1 MAEITAQAV
10 NEFRK
15 KTGLGL
21 MECKKLLQ
29 EAEGDPK
36 KAETLAKERGMKQ
49 AELRAGRAA
58 KAGRIEVYIHH
69 DAKSGVLVE
78 LNCET
83 DFVARNDEFKQL
95 AKDLALHIMA
105 TNPAYVKREDV
116 PEEIVAEQKRI
127 FISQV
132 ADKPANIQEKI
143 AQGKIDAW
151 YGESVLMDQ
160 KFVRDETKTVRDV
173 ILAVNSRTGENISVA
188 RFARFIVGE
197 GR

>member
-29 EAEGDPK
+29 EADGDPK
-36 KAETLAKERGMKQ
+36 KAETLAKERGLKQ

-83 DFVARNDEFKQL
+83 DFVARNEEFKQL

-105 TNPAYVKREDV
+105 ANPAYVKREDV
-116 PEEIVAEQKRI
+116 PEEAVAEQKRI
-127 FISQV
+127 FMSQV
-132 ADKPANIQEKI
+132 ADKPVNIQEKI

-151 YGESVLMDQ
+151 FGESVLLDQ
-160 KFVRDETKTVRDV
+160 KFVKDETKTVRDV

-188 RFARFIVGE
+188 RYARFVVGE

>member
-1 MAEITAQAV
+1 MAAITAQAV

-21 MECKKLLQ
+21 MECKKLLT
-29 EAEGDPK
+29 EADGDLA
-36 KAETLAKERGMKQ
+36 KAETLAKERGLKQ

-58 KAGRIEVYIHH
+58 KAGRVEVYIHH

-105 TNPAYVKREDV
+105 TNPTYAKREDV
-116 PEEIVAEQKRI
+116 PAEVVEEQKRI

-132 ADKPANIQEKI
+132 GDKPQNIQEKI
-143 AQGKIDAW
+143 AVGKLDSW
-151 YGESVLMDQ
+151 YAESVLLDQ
-160 KFVRDETKTVRDV
+160 PFIRDDTKSVRDV
-173 ILAVNSRTGENISVA
+173 IMAVNSRTGENISVA
-188 RFARFIVGE
+188 RFARFVVGE
-197 GR
+197 ER

>member
-29 EAEGDPK
+29 EAGGDPN

-69 DAKSGVLVE
+69 DAKSGVLIE

-95 AKDLALHIMA
+95 AKDLALHVMA
-105 TNPAYVKREDV
+105 TNPGYVKREDV
-116 PEEIVAEQKRI
+116 PEEVVAEQKRI
-127 FISQV
+127 FMSQV
-132 ADKPANIQEKI
+132 GDKPANIQEKI
-143 AQGKIDAW
+143 AQGKLDAW
-151 YGESVLMDQ
+151 FGETVLLDQ
-160 KFVRDETKTVRDV
+160 KFVKDDTKSVRDV

-188 RFARFIVGE
+188 RFARFVVGE

>member
-15 KTGLGL
+15 QTGLGL

-29 EAEGDPK
+29 EADGDIK

-58 KAGRIEVYIHH
+58 KAGRIDHYIHH
-69 DAKSGVLVE
+69 DHKSGVLIE

-116 PEEIVAEQKRI
+116 PEATVAEQKRI
-127 FISQV
+127 FMSQV

-151 YGESVLMDQ
+151 FAETVLMDQ
-160 KFVRDETKTVRDV
+160 KYVRDDTKTVRDV

>member
-1 MAEITAQAV
+1 MAAITAQAV

-21 MECKKLLQ
+21 MECKKLLT
-29 EAEGDPK
+29 EADGDLA
-36 KAETLAKERGMKQ
+36 KAETLAKERGLKQ

-58 KAGRIEVYIHH
+58 KAGRVEAYIHH
-69 DAKSGVLVE
+69 DSKSGVLIE

-95 AKDLALHIMA
+95 AKDLALHVMA
-105 TNPAYVKREDV
+105 SNPKYVRREDV
-116 PEEIVAEQKRI
+116 PEEAVAEQKRI
-127 FISQV
+127 FMSQV

-143 AQGKIDAW
+143 AVGKLDSW
-151 YGESVLMDQ
+151 YAESVLMDQ
-160 KFVRDETKTVRDV
+160 PFIRDDSKSVKDV
-173 ILAVNSRTGENISVA
+173 IMAVNARTGENISVA

-197 GR
+197 ER